1 MNCEG
6 WRIQIVALVGGSC
19 EPREIPKVERHLSAC
34 ASCQSFYREQLEFS
48 ALLGSPEMEATP
60 PEHLW
65 YRIESRL
72 ERVEA
77 PAGWTSRLSGWL
89 DVWRFPAL
97 RYSAV
102 SSSVLLLASL
112 LFLSIRD
119 SGQDNQRLLAQLDA
133 YEMTVKG
140 NPFLDRLGSA
150 PTPSN
155 PFFSMEP
162 MRVNPFQAKGNQ
174 Q

>member
-6 WRIQIVALVGGSC
+6 WRIQIVALIDGSC
-19 EPREIPKVERHLSAC
+19 EPREIPQVERHLSEC

-48 ALLGSPEMEATP
+48 ALLGAPEMEATP
-60 PEHLW
+60 PEYLW

-72 ERVEA
+72 EGVEA
-77 PAGWTSRLSGWL
+77 PAGWSSRLSGWL
-89 DVWRFPAL
+89 DIWRSPAL
-97 RYSAV
+97 RYVTV
-102 SSSVLLLASL
+102 STSVLLLASL

-119 SGQDNQRLLAQLDA
+119 SGRDNQRLLAQLDA
-133 YEMTVKG
+133 YEMRVEG
-140 NPFLDRLGSA
+140 NPFLNQLGAA

-155 PFFSMEP
+155 PFFSIEP
-162 MRVNPFQAKGNQ
+162 TRNNPFQAKGNQ